1 MQSSATVDE
10 RVLSGSFVVEGG
22 GQFVAERTGAESYAA
37 KISGT
42 AREHR
47 AQRSPL
53 ELQINQLLKVLVA
66 VMVPLG
72 AAFVYV
78 LIRHHLP
85 FRDAAGVATAGIVT
99 LVPEGLI
106 LLTSMTF
113 AVAAV
118 RLTRQGM
125 LVQYLNS
132 VESLANVDT
141 VCLDKTGTLTDGA
154 LTLHSVIAATGED
167 AVRVRHL
174 LDGFSKSV
182 TARNPTVEAI
192 ADAAPQAQAWNPNAQ
207 VPFSSRWKWSA
218 ARRDEGGEWLVLGA
232 PSAAGD
238 PRSETPRSTNARV
251 VGCSCSD
258 RRPTSPIRPRS
269 PRSRGSHRLQRWCS
283 RNDCGPRRLTRSHF
297 SNNRESRS
305 RCSPATHR

>member
-1 MQSSATVDE
+1 MQSSE
-10 RVLSGSFVVEGG
+10 RSTIALLSGSFVVEGG

-47 AQRSPL
+47 VQRSPL
-53 ELQINQLLKVLVA
+53 ELQINQLLKVLVG

-78 LIRHHLP
+78 LIRHDLSVSRRRGRP
-85 FRDAAGVATAGIVT
+85 RRPGIVT

-154 LTLHSVIAATGED
+154 LSLHSVIAATTARMRS
-167 AVRVRHL
+167 AVRASPGRLLTERHAAQ
-174 LDGFSKSV
+174 SRPS
-182 TARNPTVEAI
+182 RRSPH
-192 ADAAPQAQAWNPNAQ
+192 AAPQAQAWKPTAAGA
-207 VPFSSRWKWSA
+207 VLVAVEVERGS
-218 ARRDEGGEWLVLGA
+218 ARR
-232 PSAAGD
+232 
-238 PRSETPRSTNARV
+238 
-251 VGCSCSD
+251 
-258 RRPTSPIRPRS
+258 RR
-269 PRSRGSHRLQRWCS
+269 
-283 RNDCGPRRLTRSHF
+283 
-297 SNNRESRS
+297 
-305 RCSPATHR
+305 